1 MDIIC
6 SYGGVLILIK
16 ITADSTC
23 DLPSEILNALNITVI
38 PLHIIVDNENFR
50 DGINITHED
59 IFKYVGEQNK
69 KCTTASINI
78 YEYEEF
84 FAQFTKDY
92 EAVIHITIGADFSA
106 CHHNAKLAAQ
116 NFDNVYII
124 DSQNLSTGS
133 GHLVYDAALLARD
146 GYAAE
151 DIVQKIESLV
161 PKLNTSFVMDGL
173 DYLKKGGRCT
183 NIEMFAAA
191 LLKIKPC
198 IEVKNGNMVV
208 GKKYRGTLIKCLEKY
223 IKERLQNND
232 RVDYSRLFITHSMC
246 PPEILETVKTWV
258 AQYATFEEV
267 IETIAGTTLSVH
279 SGPNTLGLLYKQK

>member
-1 MDIIC
+1 
-6 SYGGVLILIK
+6 
-16 ITADSTC
+16 
-23 DLPSEILNALNITVI
+23 
-38 PLHIIVDNENFR
+38 
-50 DGINITHED
+50 
-59 IFKYVGEQNK
+59 
-69 KCTTASINI
+69 
-78 YEYEEF
+78 
-84 FAQFTKDY
+84 
-92 EAVIHITIGADFSA
+92 
-106 CHHNAKLAAQ
+106 
-116 NFDNVYII
+116 
-124 DSQNLSTGS
+124 
-133 GHLVYDAALLARD
+133 
-146 GYAAE
+146 
-151 DIVQKIESLV
+151 
-161 PKLNTSFVMDGL
+161 MDGL

-232 RVDYSRLFITHSMC
+232 RIDYSRLFITHSMC

-258 AQYATFEEV
+258 AQYAPFEEV